1 MKNKKIIWIIAGI
14 LVVAIIAIVAMVLAT
29 KKSTPIDTVR
39 KDSYIH
45 LKKMML
51 GYADIDLYSTGSGDN
66 ERLYLG
72 IQPDEYYIT
81 KDGDVYFYSGPTERN
96 AKTGEEYGMEFV
108 KMGHV
113 DNLEELAEI
122 LVTKAEEKPFTNDL
136 SNGTSACTL
145 TINGTSYD
153 TCADLFLYVNAYT
166 N

>member
-1 MKNKKIIWIIAGI
+1 MKNKKLIWIIAGI

-113 DNLEELAEI
+113 DNLE
-122 LVTKAEEKPFTNDL
+122 AEEKPFTYDL

-166 N
+166 K